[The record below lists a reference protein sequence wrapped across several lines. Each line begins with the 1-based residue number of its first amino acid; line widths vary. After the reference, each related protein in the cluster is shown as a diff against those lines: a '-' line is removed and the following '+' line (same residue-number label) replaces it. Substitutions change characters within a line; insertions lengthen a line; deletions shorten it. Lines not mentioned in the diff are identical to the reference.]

1 MAIRDRNKGRKATRP
16 DLSEIL
22 ARFSDARSFLECGV
36 RLLEDWEGDG
46 SGPGDEAVCLRY
58 GLDLMV
64 TAYKELDV
72 AVVIYA
78 QLAHRTKHSLPTE

>member
-46 SGPGDEAVCLRY
+46 PGPGDEAVCLRH
-58 GLDLMV
+58 GLVLLAS
-64 TAYKELDV
+64 AYRELDS
-72 AVVIYA
+72 AITA
-78 QLAHRTKHSLPTE
+78 AR

>member
-1 MAIRDRNKGRKATRP
+1 MAIRDRNKGGKAARP

-36 RLLEDWEGDG
+36 RLLEDWDEEAGP
-46 SGPGDEAVCLRY
+46 GPGDESVCLRH

-64 TAYKELDV
+64 TAYKELDLAV
-72 AVVIYA
+72 AA
-78 QLAHRTKHSLPTE
+78 LSRGMSEL